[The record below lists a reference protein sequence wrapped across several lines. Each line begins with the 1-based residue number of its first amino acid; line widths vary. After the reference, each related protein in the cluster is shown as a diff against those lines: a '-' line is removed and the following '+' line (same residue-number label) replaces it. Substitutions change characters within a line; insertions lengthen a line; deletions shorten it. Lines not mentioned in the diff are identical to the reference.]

1 MMKEKETREG
11 RKRREIKIKAR
22 EARGIER
29 EVREIGKRH
38 ERQ

>member
-11 RKRREIKIKAR
+11 RKRQEIKAR